1 MALKPFMRWV
11 GGKVWFTKHIDSLLP
26 DFVTNCEPF
35 EYGEPFLGGGSIYI
49 HMQERYYPRVCHIND
64 KNPLV
69 YNTWKNVQTDPVKTV
84 VALQQ
89 WKSKMESCETKEE
102 KRLCWR
108 ALLDSA
114 NDDYQNETLD
124 SPEFAAKLI
133 FLTKSSFKSKLE
145 LRKDKICACVGRLY
159 AFGLDYQMILDVSK
173 QCLSKNTH
181 ITNLDYK
188 EYFQNIKFDNP
199 AFVFLDP
206 PYHGV
211 LSKKYIDNNF
221 TEEEHKKLKGICDQL
236 DRQGIKFILTNSCN
250 EFTKIIFKDYNQLE
264 LTSKQSMALLERNSV
279 KELIVRNY

>member
-1 MALKPFMRWV
+1 
-11 GGKVWFTKHIDSLLP
+11 
-26 DFVTNCEPF
+26 
-35 EYGEPFLGGGSIYI
+35 
-49 HMQERYYPRVCHIND
+49 MQNHYYPRVCHIND

-69 YNTWKNVQTDPVKTV
+69 YYTWKNVQADPVKTV
-84 VALQQ
+84 VALQK

-114 NDDYQNETLD
+114 NDDWQNGTLD

-199 AFVFLDP
+199 TFVFLDP
-206 PYHGV
+206 PYHETF
-211 LSKKYIDNNF
+211 SKYINNF
-221 TEEEHKKLKGICDQL
+221 TEENHKELKQFCDYL
-236 DRQGIKFILTNSCN
+236 DQHGVKFLLTNSN
-250 EFTKIIFKDYNQLE
+250 TDFIKDLFKNYNQLE
-264 LTSKQSMALLERNSV
+264 LTSKQSMARLERNSV
-279 KELIVRNY
+279 KELIIRNY